1 MTKNRCLIIIISI
14 SFLIGGCSRHESP
27 RLKEEME
34 KPPDARIEG
43 ATIIL
48 TQNGIKNAIVDA
60 ACIYRWEDKDS
71 TEASDV
77 KIVLF
82 DTTGAARSELKAKRG
97 LVRERTAGF
106 ALFGDVVGISSD
118 STVLITQS
126 LFWNPKTE
134 LITTDDFV
142 EIKHRDGS
150 ILQGWG
156 LRADRDLK
164 NAEIG
169 RDVSGRVEKILD
181 EEISGNK
188 EPERVADDSAENR

>member
-1 MTKNRCLIIIISI
+1 MNRRLMIIVLI
-14 SFLIGGCSRHESP
+14 SFLAGGCSRHESP
-27 RLKEEME
+27 RQKEEME
-34 KPPDARIEG
+34 KSPDTRIEG

-48 TQNGIKNAIVDA
+48 TQNGMKNAVVDA

-82 DTTGAARSELKAKRG
+82 DTTGAARSELKSKRG
-97 LVRERTAGF
+97 FLRERTARF

-118 STVLITQS
+118 SSILVTQS
-126 LFWNPKTE
+126 LFWDPKTE
-134 LITTDDFV
+134 LITTDDYV
-142 EIKHRDGS
+142 EIRHRDGS
-150 ILQGWG
+150 ILRGWG

-169 RDVSGRVEKILD
+169 RDVSGRVEKIPDD
-181 EEISGNK
+181 EIRGNK
-188 EPERVADDSAENR
+188 ELERVADDSAESR